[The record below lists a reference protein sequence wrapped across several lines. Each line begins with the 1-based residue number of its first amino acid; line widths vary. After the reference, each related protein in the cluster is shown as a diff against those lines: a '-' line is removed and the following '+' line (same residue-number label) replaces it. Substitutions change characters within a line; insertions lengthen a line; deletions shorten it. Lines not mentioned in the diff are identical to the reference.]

1 MRRPDLQLLA
11 KAKID
16 DARLLVAHHR
26 AGNAYYLAG
35 YAVELGLKACIA
47 RQVLAEVIPDRRF
60 LSAVYDHDLERLVIA
75 ADLADRFAERR
86 RSDPLFAASWVNVRG
101 WSPTSRYQDATIEQ
115 AREMVLAVGDP
126 ERGVLKWIQIFW

>member
-60 LSAVYDHDLERLVIA
+60 LSAVYDHDLERLVVA
-75 ADLADRFAERR
+75 ADLSDRFAERR
-86 RSDPLFAASWVNVRG
+86 RNDPSFAASWVIVRG
-101 WSPTSRYQDATIEQ
+101 
-115 AREMVLAVGDP
+115 
-126 ERGVLKWIQIFW
+126 